1 LKDIQQLPAIL
12 QHSKTPFTLYMLTL
26 LTFSGA
32 TILESQ
38 KKHGM
43 LLSIAYERQQK
54 TKLPSI

>member
-32 TILESQ
+32 T
-38 KKHGM
+38 M
-43 LLSIAYERQQK
+43 
-54 TKLPSI
+54 